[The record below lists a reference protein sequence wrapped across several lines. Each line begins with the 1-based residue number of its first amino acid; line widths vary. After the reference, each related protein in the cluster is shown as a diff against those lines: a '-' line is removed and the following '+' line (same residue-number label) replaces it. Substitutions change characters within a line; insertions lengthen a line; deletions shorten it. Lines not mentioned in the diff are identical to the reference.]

1 MAGLLATLPI
11 HCRGSGSGTRAIR
24 NLKWYSSLG
33 FKHKAGVVGAVGQ
46 VHTGCEIRLSLSMT
60 AHWAL
65 TPS

>member
-1 MAGLLATLPI
+1 MAGLLAASPI
-11 HCRGSGSGTRAIR
+11 HHQGSGSGTWVIR

-33 FKHKAGVVGAVGQ
+33 FERKAGIVGTVGQ
-46 VHTGCEIRLSLSMT
+46 VHTGCKMGLSLSMT